1 MSSQFLQ
8 TEIANLIQE
17 SRRKNTD
24 LRNAAEQSLNELKA
38 LPSTSE
44 AQIAADLV
52 RKPKFVEPFI
62 IACHTKHAKLAGIG
76 VICLQRLIASRSLP
90 SSRLKDVLGGLRE
103 TTSLSLDIQLKILQ
117 SLPSLLQYYSN
128 DLSGDLL
135 ANTLEICATL
145 QASKTIA
152 VSSTAAATLQQLVV
166 STFERVSSEDKLP
179 NDAKITTT
187 VKVDGQSIDVGIFAY
202 DALQVLDDL
211 CRLVDGEQLQFL
223 RTRTL
228 SPPFV
233 LELIE
238 SILLNS
244 GRLFVGHPELAQVL
258 RVRLLPLAVRCLS
271 ERYSFA
277 QTVRVARILLI
288 LLKRHMSLLT
298 AECEMALSLI
308 THLLEPDGTAPW
320 KRLLCMEVF
329 RGLYSEPGAVRLVYT
344 LYDSEEGRKNVLR
357 DHMAALV
364 RLASE
369 KPALIGVS
377 NQSTVPS
384 RADHS
389 RSTTEDQITLETG
402 GVAGVIGSTVPPSE
416 TKVPGIS
423 TQWSVVRTPY
433 IELLDKTDPPPPPD
447 TYIYS
452 LVLNCISSFAEGLA
466 KFILPLTVP
475 DLKQRRKNRLMSP
488 TEGPDSARSSQDF
501 TAGESLR
508 AQSTSP
514 MKKSHVPINPLD
526 LQSHIQYSA
535 IKTCA
540 GIIENC
546 WPAVLAAC
554 STFLRASLD
563 DEYYHNL
570 VRAFQK
576 LAHVAGLLRLSVPR
590 DAFLTTLGKAAM
602 PASGGGH
609 KSQSSTATGSQQND
623 MPQKKRKSV
632 DIPRSGS
639 VQLDSTGTGA
649 GDGLP
654 VSLSTRNLLC
664 LRALLNLGIALG
676 PTLDQPAWS
685 IVFETLQY
693 TGLVIGMSSSAMV
706 KSASGGETPAVPGND
721 VPTAN
726 LGTEVIAVQAASSK
740 LLESTSDF
748 PSASFEEIL
757 LALLNLSPFTEQRRQ
772 EGAAK
777 EVSQIPGS
785 PQSSTGTGR
794 LHQGSRRVSHTVG
807 KSRMLDEELKFVLEK
822 GNELAR
828 ANLSRLSSLEEDD
841 NKAWRLLTQSLISA
855 SANTAIS
862 PNLRLQANAIV
873 NSLVY
878 LTMKQRDEDDE
889 NVYNQVQTRNLQTL
903 KDQVTSLYSSDMQTS
918 KSLPITII
926 EIHEQSLEVLR
937 NILEQYAETF
947 VDGWHLI
954 FDLISGVFQNLPQS
968 EAGEQPSTP
977 LERRASGLPAGPR
990 LVRAAYKSLHL
1001 VASDFLSLLPAP
1013 CLFSLVNAFSS
1024 FASQTQD
1031 FNISLT
1037 TTSFFWNVS
1046 DFLQGQIEEFSIGHV
1061 DASVNEEQLA
1071 KLARD
1076 EDPAVS
1082 RNSLWLLL
1090 LLRIVDI
1097 TTDSRPEIRNSA
1109 VHTLLRIFDAY
1120 GQQLL
1125 PKAWRLCL
1133 NMVLFKM
1140 VERIETTVIQA
1151 KNKQSSTKSDDFK
1164 SWVDTTVV
1172 MIKGSSSLI
1181 TNFFET
1187 LVQDQKFD
1195 QSWKRFLKYLQ
1206 GLLDLQILEFSEAT
1220 FSGLSAILLRVQN
1233 AGELSNDALECAW
1246 LLWANGHPAGD
1257 EDVLDL
1263 EQSNQNAALAYLQTF
1278 QQIYHLY
1285 KDQLTTEH
1293 IEKVLEHFRLLVWN
1307 SVSPR
1312 YTLDIDRP
1320 LAVQALVI
1328 DCIKKLC
1335 LEKEDSQ
1342 PAILLCLAELS
1353 DSTLSKWSPGND
1365 TRKPAFVAFS
1375 KNIIDLMGWYIAEF
1389 GIKQDVFT
1397 NGALET
1403 ALKHLSALI
1412 GQKYTWQGKDREPYL
1427 WQKATIASL
1436 NILQVAVPYVEDQ
1449 YKPTNETETAQFWHR
1464 IVEITNGIVSAHG
1477 FQAHNLPRQR
1487 ITTDETFDITSF
1499 TRLKTLILPS
1509 LGNPAIRASIRR
1521 DFARAL
1527 FHSSFIYAPLRFDLP
1542 NPNSQNTID
1551 GNENP
1556 LADFYN
1562 VRPGRTFDPPPTLR
1576 PHMAYVLIDTLFELA
1591 AHPAPSTSTSPS
1603 PTSEAET
1610 LLARA
1615 ISPYLLLRCAVSLKS
1630 YIADQPLRGLM
1641 PQPTPARKALLHLL
1655 LKLVELESEP
1665 SAIPDPPALKTVSVS
1680 VSVGGAQDGSDGG
1693 GHCRKHLEWVY
1704 PLVVRAV
1711 QVAGKERDDGLILG
1725 ALGKVLEGIGR
1736 VEV

>member
-1 MSSQFLQ
+1 MQFY
-8 TEIANLIQE
+8 
-17 SRRKNTD
+17 S
-24 LRNAAEQSLNELKA
+24 NEL
-38 LPSTSE
+38 
-44 AQIAADLV
+44 
-52 RKPKFVEPFI
+52 
-62 IACHTKHAKLAGIG
+62 
-76 VICLQRLIASRSLP
+76 
-90 SSRLKDVLGGLRE
+90 
-103 TTSLSLDIQLKILQ
+103 
-117 SLPSLLQYYSN
+117 
-128 DLSGDLL
+128 SGELL

-166 STFERVSSEDKLP
+166 STFERVSSEDSLP
-179 NDAKITTT
+179 KDVKITTT
-187 VKVDGQSIDVGIFAY
+187 IKVDGQSLDIGYFAY

-211 CRLVDGEQLQFL
+211 CRLIDGEPLQFL

-228 SPPFV
+228 PPTFV

-244 GRLFVGHPELAQVL
+244 GRLFVGHPELSQVL

-288 LLKRHMSLLT
+288 LLKRHMSLLPT
-298 AECEMALSLI
+298 ECEMALSLI
-308 THLLEPDGTAPW
+308 THLVEPDGTAPW
-320 KRLLCMEVF
+320 KRLLCMEIF
-329 RGLYSEPGAVRLVYT
+329 RGLYSEPGTVRLIYT
-344 LYDSEEGRKNVLR
+344 LYDSEEGRKNILR

-369 KPALIGVS
+369 KPSLIGVS

-384 RADHS
+384 RAEHS

-433 IELLDKTDPPPPPD
+433 IDLLDKTEPPTPPD

-488 TEGPDSARSSQDF
+488 VQGPDSARSSQDF
-501 TAGESLR
+501 PAEPMR
-508 AQSTSP
+508 AQSSSSS
-514 MKKSHVPINPLD
+514 KKSHVPINPLD
-526 LQSHIQYSA
+526 LQSHVQYSA

-590 DAFLTTLGKAAM
+590 DAFLTTLGKAAT
-602 PASGGGH
+602 PVSGA
-609 KSQSSTATGSQQND
+609 KSHNVSATGSQQSD
-623 MPQKKRKSV
+623 TPQKKR
-632 DIPRSGS
+632 RSADLSSLASSLSLEPTAVEGP
-639 VQLDSTGTGA
+639 
-649 GDGLP
+649 P

-664 LRALLNLGIALG
+664 MRALLNLGIALG

-685 IVFETLQY
+685 IIFETLQY

-706 KSASGGETPAVPGND
+706 KSASGTGETPVTPGND

-726 LGTEVIAVQAASSK
+726 LGTEVIAVQAASNK
-740 LLESTSDF
+740 MLESTSDF

-757 LALLNLSPFTEQRRQ
+757 LALLNLSAFTEQCRNMNDAP
-772 EGAAK
+772 G
-777 EVSQIPGS
+777 VSDIPRTPQS
-785 PQSSTGTGR
+785 PQAGGR

-807 KSRMLDEELKFVLEK
+807 KSRMQDEELKFVLEK
-822 GNELAR
+822 ANELAK
-828 ANLSRLSSLEEDD
+828 ANLGRLSSLEKDD
-841 NKAWRLLTQSLISA
+841 SKAWGLLTQSLIST
-855 SANTAIS
+855 SANTTVS
-862 PNLRLQANAIV
+862 PNLRLQASAIL
-873 NSLVY
+873 NSIVFS
-878 LTMKQRDEDDE
+878 TMKQRDEDDE
-889 NVYNQVQTRNLQTL
+889 KVYNQVQTRNLQTL
-903 KDQVTSLYSSDMQTS
+903 KAQVASLYASDMHTS
-918 KSLPITII
+918 KSLPITVI
-926 EIHEQSLEVLR
+926 EIHEQTLEVLN

-947 VDGWHLI
+947 VDGWNLI
-954 FDLISGVFQNLPQS
+954 FDLISGVFQHAPDP
-968 EAGEQPSTP
+968 GPGDRPST
-977 LERRASGLPAGPR
+977 LIERRSSALPAGPR

-1013 CLFSLVNAFSS
+1013 CLLSLVNAFSS
-1024 FASQTQD
+1024 FTSQTQD

-1046 DFLQGQIEEFSIGHV
+1046 DFLQAQIEQISVDHV
-1061 DASVNEEQLA
+1061 DASVSEEELA
-1071 KLARD
+1071 KLAHNQ
-1076 EDPAVS
+1076 DPSVS

-1120 GQQLL
+1120 GQQLS
-1125 PKAWRLCL
+1125 PGAWRLCL

-1140 VERIETTVIQA
+1140 AEGIETPLLQA
-1151 KNKQSSTKSDDFK
+1151 KNNRSSTKPDDFK
-1164 SWVDTTVV
+1164 AWVDTTVV
-1172 MIKGSSSLI
+1172 MIKGLSTLI
-1181 TNFFET
+1181 KNFFET
-1187 LVQDQKFD
+1187 LVHDEKFD
-1195 QSWKRFLKYLQ
+1195 QSWKRLLKYLQ
-1206 GLLDLQILEFSEAT
+1206 SLIDLHILDFSEAT
-1220 FSGLSAILLRVQN
+1220 FSSLSAILLRVQN
-1233 AGELSNDALECAW
+1233 GCELSNDALECAW
-1246 LLWANGHPAGD
+1246 LLWANGHPASD
-1257 EDVLDL
+1257 EKALDL
-1263 EQSNQNAALAYLQTF
+1263 DQPNQDAALAYLHTF
-1278 QQIYHLY
+1278 QQIYRLY
-1285 KDQLTTEH
+1285 KDQLSTGH
-1293 IEKVLEHFRLLVWN
+1293 IENVLHHLSLLVWN

-1312 YTLDIDRP
+1312 YSPDIDRP
-1320 LAVQALVI
+1320 SALQALVI
-1328 DCIKKLC
+1328 DCIKTLC

-1342 PAILLCLAELS
+1342 PNILLCLAELS
-1353 DSTLSKWSPGND
+1353 DSALSKWSPGSD
-1365 TRKPAFVAFS
+1365 TRRPGFVAFS
-1375 KNIIDLMGWYIAEF
+1375 KRTIDLVSWYIAEF
-1389 GIKQDVFT
+1389 GIKQNVFM
-1397 NGALET
+1397 NGALAKSLE
-1403 ALKHLSALI
+1403 HLSTLI
-1412 GQKYTWQGKDREPYL
+1412 AEKYTWQGKDREPFL
-1427 WQKATIASL
+1427 WQKATTVSL
-1436 NILQVAVPYVEDQ
+1436 NVLQVAVPYVEKQ
-1449 YKPTNETETAQFWHR
+1449 YTKANESETSQFWQH
-1464 IVEITNGIVSAHG
+1464 IVSITNGIVSARG
-1477 FQAHNLPRQR
+1477 FQTQQLPNAR
-1487 ITTDETFDITSF
+1487 ILTDEAFDIKAF

-1509 LGNPAIRASIRR
+1509 LGAAAIPDAVRR

-1527 FHSSFIYAPLRFDLP
+1527 FNSSFIYAPLRFDLP
-1542 NPNSQNTID
+1542 TGLED
-1551 GNENP
+1551 AP
-1556 LADFYN
+1556 LQDFYT

-1576 PHMAYVLIDTLFELA
+1576 PGIAYVLIDTLFELA
-1591 AHPAPSTSTSPS
+1591 AHSQAETETKADAPSPQ
-1603 PTSEAET
+1603 T
-1610 LLARA
+1610 LLARS

-1655 LKLVELESEP
+1655 IRMVELKSEP
-1665 SAIPDPPALKTVSVS
+1665 SAIPDPPSLKTISGIS
-1680 VSVGGAQDGSDGG
+1680 GEDPEE
-1693 GHCRKHLEWVY
+1693 HHYRKHLEWIY

-1711 QVAGKERDDGLILG
+1711 QVAGKERDDGQILQ
-1725 ALGKVLEGIGR
+1725 ALGKVLQEIGR
-1736 VEV
+1736 FEY

>member
-8 TEIANLIQE
+8 TEIANLIHE
-17 SRRKNTD
+17 SRRKNSD

-52 RKPKFVEPFI
+52 RKPNFVEPFI
-62 IACHTKHAKLAGIG
+62 IACHTRHAKLAGIG

-90 SSRLKDVLGGLRE
+90 SSRLKDVLAGLKE

-117 SLPSLLQYYSN
+117 SLPSLLQFYSN
-128 DLSGDLL
+128 ELSGELL

-166 STFERVSSEDKLP
+166 STFERVSSEDNLP

-187 VKVDGQSIDVGIFAY
+187 IKVDGQSLNIGYFAY

-211 CRLVDGEQLQFL
+211 CRLIDGEPLQFL

-228 SPPFV
+228 SPTFV

-244 GRLFVGHPELAQVL
+244 GRLFVGHPELSQVL

-288 LLKRHMSLLT
+288 LLKRYMSLLT
-298 AECEMALSLI
+298 TECEMALSLI
-308 THLLEPDGTAPW
+308 THLVEPDGTAPW

-329 RGLYSEPGAVRLVYT
+329 RGLYSEPGAVRLIYT
-344 LYDSEEGRKNVLR
+344 LYDGEEGRKNILR

-384 RADHS
+384 RAEHS

-423 TQWSVVRTPY
+423 TQWSVVRTPF
-433 IELLDKTDPPPPPD
+433 IDLLDKTDPPTPPD

-488 TEGPDSARSSQDF
+488 VQGPDSARSSQDF
-501 TAGESLR
+501 AAEPTR
-508 AQSTSP
+508 VQSTSSS
-514 MKKSHVPINPLD
+514 KKSHVPINPLD

-576 LAHVAGLLRLSVPR
+576 LAHVAGLLRLAVPR
-590 DAFLTTLGKAAM
+590 DAFLTTLGKAAT
-602 PASGGGH
+602 PVSAGGA
-609 KSQSSTATGSQQND
+609 KSHNVSATGSQQSD
-623 MPQKKRKSV
+623 TAQKKR
-632 DIPRSGS
+632 RSADLS
-639 VQLDSTGTGA
+639 NSSPLSMESAGTTA
-649 GDGLP
+649 GEAPP

-664 LRALLNLGIALG
+664 MRALLNLGIALG

-685 IVFETLQY
+685 IIFETLQY

-706 KSASGGETPAVPGND
+706 KSASGTGEIPLTPGND

-740 LLESTSDF
+740 MLESTSDF

-757 LALLNLSPFTEQRRQ
+757 LALLNLSTFTEQQRNQ
-772 EGAAK
+772 GDAQK
-777 EVSQIPGS
+777 VSDVPRT
-785 PQSSTGTGR
+785 PQSSKAGGR
-794 LHQGSRRVSHTVG
+794 LHQSSRRVSHTVG
-807 KSRMLDEELKFVLEK
+807 KSRMQDEELKFVLEK
-822 GNELAR
+822 GNELAK
-828 ANLSRLSSLEEDD
+828 ANLGRLSSLEEDD
-841 NKAWRLLTQSLISA
+841 SKAWELLTQSLISA
-855 SANTAIS
+855 SANTTVS
-862 PNLRLQANAIV
+862 PNLRLQASAIL
-873 NSLVY
+873 NSLVFS
-878 LTMKQRDEDDE
+878 TMKQREEDDE
-889 NVYNQVQTRNLQTL
+889 KVYNQVQTRNLQTL
-903 KDQVTSLYSSDMQTS
+903 KAQVASLYASDMHTS
-918 KSLPITII
+918 KSLPITVI
-926 EIHEQSLEVLR
+926 EIHEQTLEVLN

-954 FDLISGVFQNLPQS
+954 FDLISGVFQFSPDL
-968 EAGEQPSTP
+968 GTGDRPST
-977 LERRASGLPAGPR
+977 LIERRSSALPAGPR

-1013 CLFSLVNAFSS
+1013 CLLSLVNAFSS
-1024 FASQTQD
+1024 FTSQVQD

-1046 DFLQGQIEEFSIGHV
+1046 DFLQGQIEQISLGHV
-1061 DASVNEEQLA
+1061 DASVSEEELA
-1071 KLARD
+1071 KLAHD
-1076 EDPAVS
+1076 EDPSVS

-1120 GQQLL
+1120 GQQLS

-1140 VERIETTVIQA
+1140 AEGIETPLLQA
-1151 KNKQSSTKSDDFK
+1151 KNNRSNAKSDDFK
-1164 SWVDTTVV
+1164 AWVDTAVV
-1172 MIKGSSSLI
+1172 MIKGLSNLI

-1187 LVQDQKFD
+1187 LVQDEKFD
-1195 QSWKRFLKYLQ
+1195 QSWKRLLKYLQ
-1206 GLLDLQILEFSEAT
+1206 SLIDLCILEFSEAT
-1220 FSGLSAILLRVQN
+1220 FSSLSAILLRVQN
-1233 AGELSNDALECAW
+1233 GDELSNDALECAW
-1246 LLWANGHPAGD
+1246 LIWANGHPAGD
-1257 EDVLDL
+1257 EKTLDL
-1263 EQSNQNAALAYLQTF
+1263 DQPNQDAALAYLHAF
-1278 QQIYHLY
+1278 QQVYRLY
-1285 KDQLTTEH
+1285 KDQLTTKH
-1293 IEKVLEHFRLLVWN
+1293 IEKVLHHLSLLVWN

-1312 YTLDIDRP
+1312 YSPDVDRP
-1320 LAVQALVI
+1320 SALQALVI
-1328 DCIKKLC
+1328 DCIKTLC

-1342 PAILLCLAELS
+1342 PDILLCLAELS
-1353 DSTLSKWSPGND
+1353 DSALSKWSPDSD
-1365 TRKPAFVAFS
+1365 TRRPAFVAFS
-1375 KNIIDLMGWYIAEF
+1375 KRTIDLVSWYIAEF

-1397 NGALET
+1397 NGALAKSLE
-1403 ALKHLSALI
+1403 HLSTLI
-1412 GQKYTWQGKDREPYL
+1412 TQKYTWQGKDREPFL
-1427 WQKATIASL
+1427 WQKATTVSL
-1436 NILQVAVPYVEDQ
+1436 NILQVAVPYVEKQ
-1449 YKPTNETETAQFWHR
+1449 YTKANESETSQFWQR
-1464 IVEITNGIVSAHG
+1464 IVDITNGIVSARG
-1477 FQAHNLPRQR
+1477 FQSQRLPNAR
-1487 ITTDETFDITSF
+1487 ITADETFDTKAF

-1509 LGNPAIRASIRR
+1509 LGAASIPDAVRR

-1527 FHSSFIYAPLRFDLP
+1527 FRSSFIYAPLRFDLP
-1542 NPNSQNTID
+1542 TTGLED
-1551 GNENP
+1551 TP
-1556 LADFYN
+1556 LQDFYTI
-1562 VRPGRTFDPPPTLR
+1562 RPGRTFNPPPTLR
-1576 PHMAYVLIDTLFELA
+1576 PGIAYVLLDTLFELA
-1591 AHPAPSTSTSPS
+1591 AHSQAKTETKADGPS
-1603 PTSEAET
+1603 PQT
-1610 LLARA
+1610 LLARS

-1655 LKLVELESEP
+1655 VRMVELKSEP
-1665 SAIPDPPALKTVSVS
+1665 SAIPDPPSLKTVSV
-1680 VSVGGAQDGSDGG
+1680 VKGGDAEE
-1693 GHCRKHLEWVY
+1693 HHYRKHLEWIY

-1711 QVAGKERDDGLILG
+1711 QVAGKERDDGQILQ
-1725 ALGKVLEGIGR
+1725 ALGKVLQEIGR
-1736 VEV
+1736 FEY